1 MNTRILTNA
10 EIKTLLGVG
19 SASDVLVEMWN
30 DAATE
35 IVCSLLGISNI
46 AKHQVTDE
54 RVEMLDPYEMILNE
68 FPVDVAQAITL
79 KTTFDH
85 TTVTGYTFKKD
96 PQKRRTVRLYDTSGN
111 IPYGLNYD
119 CIFVSYTA
127 GYTNQDTLE
136 VISITGLTDKTF
148 TVKIAGVTTTWTI
161 KASGATG
168 NQINIGIDAAATASA
183 IATALGGTVVGAVVT
198 LPLGSTVSLGTA
210 TTSQFTI
217 TNADVP
223 AALKNAIALIAG
235 GGIAEKEKSGDIVSY
250 TIGGKSVTFRNQQEA
265 SAVEMVLNTWLSTY
279 KKTKILAI

>member
-1 MNTRILTNA
+1 MNTRILTNT

-35 IVCSLLGISNI
+35 LVCAMLGISNI
-46 AKHQVTDE
+46 ARHQVTDE

-68 FPVDVAQAITL
+68 FPVDIASTITL
-79 KTTFDH
+79 RTTFDH
-85 TTVTGYTFKKD
+85 TAITGYTFKKD
-96 PQKRRTVRLYDTSGN
+96 PQKRRTVKLYDTSGN

-119 CIFVSYTA
+119 CVLVSYMA
-127 GYTNQDTLE
+127 GYTAQDTLE
-136 VISITGLTDKTF
+136 VLSITGLADKTF

-183 IATALGGTVVGAVVT
+183 IATALGGSVVGAVVT
-198 LPLGSTVSLGTA
+198 LPLGSTVALGTA
-210 TTSQFTI
+210 TTAQFTI
-217 TNADVP
+217 TNSDVP
-223 AALKNAIALIAG
+223 AALKNAVALVAG
-235 GGIAEKEKSGDIVSY
+235 GGIAEKEKAGDIVSY
-250 TIGGKSVTFRNQQEA
+250 TIGGKSVSFRNQQEA
-265 SAVEMVLNTWLSTY
+265 SAVKMVLDNWLSTY